1 MNTLSIY
8 HSLLK
13 DGPTSA
19 NQIKRRLISLLLSG
33 SRPQTNQD
41 CCGGRGINKHSFFF
55 FNTPVVW
62 MDERLT
68 AEGGRFM
75 LPSSGYVVYFLV
87 FRKMKEKEWELS
99 LTLPLLIS
107 LWRLYLL
114 CTGALCPQALVALC
128 RVSGSY
134 HRQCQLLD
142 WAGKQH
148 HVSFILSSPKTPQN
162 DTISYIFQTF
172 QSRWQV
178 IIPNMLI
185 HVVLSPLRLRL
196 LSFLSNEQDQQ

>member
-1 MNTLSIY
+1 MNSLSIY

-13 DGPTSA
+13 DGSTSA
-19 NQIKRRLISLLLSG
+19 NQIRRRLISLLLSG

-55 FNTPVVW
+55 FFFNRPIVW

-68 AEGGRFM
+68 AEGERFM
-75 LPSSGYVVYFLV
+75 LPSSGYVQSCISSYLG
-87 FRKMKEKEWELS
+87 RWKKEWELS

-142 WAGKQH
+142 WAGKQPH
-148 HVSFILSSPKTPQN
+148 IFSSWAHQKRPKMTQYHIYSKHFRV
-162 DTISYIFQTF
+162 DGK
-172 QSRWQV
+172 
-178 IIPNMLI
+178 
-185 HVVLSPLRLRL
+185 
-196 LSFLSNEQDQQ
+196 